1 MSAGWTGPRRRQEAA
16 IDPGLQSER
25 TAMAWQRTALGLGGV
40 AALLLH
46 QAKGDPLTAAP
57 GVAGMLVALVVLV
70 VAERRY
76 ERTVRH
82 VVAGRGPAS
91 PALVRT
97 MAATSVALSVA
108 ALVLIAAEIV

>member
-1 MSAGWTGPRRRQEAA
+1 MSTGWTGARRRREAA

-46 QAKGDPLTAAP
+46 EAGSNPLTAAP
-57 GVAGMLVALVVLV
+57 GVAGMLVAVVVLV

-76 ERTVRH
+76 EHTVRH

-91 PALVRT
+91 PGLVRT

-108 ALVLIAAEIV
+108 ALVLIAVEVS

>member
-1 MSAGWTGPRRRQEAA
+1 MTTGWAGPRRRREAA

-46 QAKGDPLTAAP
+46 EANGNPLTAAP

-82 VVAGRGPAS
+82 VVAGRGAAS

-97 MAATSVALSVA
+97 LAATSVALSVA
-108 ALVLIAAEIV
+108 ALVLIAVETG